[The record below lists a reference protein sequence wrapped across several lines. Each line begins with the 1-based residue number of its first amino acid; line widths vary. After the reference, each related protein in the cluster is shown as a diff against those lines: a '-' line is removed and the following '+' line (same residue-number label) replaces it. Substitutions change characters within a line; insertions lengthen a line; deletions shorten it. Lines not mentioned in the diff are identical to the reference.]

1 MQPDLSEMR
10 RKMQKYMF
18 YTAYRHLLRTQIAIP
33 YNQRKPQTAAAEN
46 GSQSLKGEQI
56 HMRKIASILALVLV
70 AALALSFTG
79 CGSKSSDGTITM
91 QIWDTAQRDGM
102 QALADAYHEI
112 NPDVTVEIQVTS
124 WDEYWTKLEA
134 AATSNTLPDVFWMHT
149 NYILQYADNGMLA
162 DLSGLY
168 DEEDPSF
175 YTTHYSEVSL
185 SNAQGS
191 DGKIYGVPKDKDT
204 VGLVYNKEMFDAAG
218 VAYPDST
225 WTWDD
230 LVSASAAI
238 YEATG
243 KYGYMAYADDQLG
256 YWNFVYQNGG
266 YILNED
272 KTAAGFDQPATIEA
286 MKFYIGL
293 QDNEWC
299 PDQVYFAETAPGN
312 AFFSGQGAMFL
323 EGDWNIMS
331 EMKNYPDMQGKWDV
345 AVLPACPNPASGDGR
360 ATISNGLCYA
370 TSASNQNNETV
381 LDFLR
386 FLGSEEGQRIQGESG
401 AAIPAY
407 IGLEDTWV
415 SAFDQFDYDL
425 NVEAFIEMFDYS
437 VQSVNDKSRPNW
449 KSKITDELLK
459 IYGGTV
465 DIDTGL
471 ANMNPI
477 INDAIAE
484 AAG

>member
-1 MQPDLSEMR
+1 M
-10 RKMQKYMF
+10 
-18 YTAYRHLLRTQIAIP
+18 
-33 YNQRKPQTAAAEN
+33 
-46 GSQSLKGEQI
+46 KGEHQI
-56 HMRKIASILALVLV
+56 MKKFLRMVSLGLATVMAVGLT
-70 AALALSFTG
+70 ACG
-79 CGSKSSDGTITM
+79 GGSKSSDGTITM

-102 QALADAYHEI
+102 QALADAYHEQ

-134 AATSNTLPDVFWMHT
+134 SATSNTLPDVFWMHT

-162 DLSGLY
+162 DLTDLY
-168 DEEDPSF
+168 ADESATY
-175 YTTHYSEVSL
+175 YTDHYSDVSI
-185 SNAQGS
+185 SNASGS

-204 VGLVYNKEMFDAAG
+204 VGLVYNKEMFDAAN
-218 VAYPDST
+218 VAYPDET
-225 WTWDD
+225 WTWDT
-230 LVSASAAI
+230 LVEASQAI
-238 YEATG
+238 YDATG

-272 KTAAGFDQPATIEA
+272 KTAAGFDVPETIEA

-293 QDNEWC
+293 QSYDWC
-299 PDQVYFAETAPGN
+299 PDQNYFAETAPGN
-312 AFFSGQGAMFL
+312 AFFSEQGAMFL

-331 EMKNYPDMQGKWDV
+331 EMKNYPEMQGKWDV
-345 AVLPACPNPASGDGR
+345 AVLPSSPDGGR

-370 TSASNQNNETV
+370 TSANNQNNEVV

-407 IGLEDTWV
+407 EGLEETWIT
-415 SAFDQFDYDL
+415 AFDQFDYDL
-425 NVEAFIEMFDYS
+425 NLEAFIEMFDYS

-449 KSKITDELLK
+449 KSKVTDELLK
-459 IYGGTV
+459 IYGGSV

-471 ANMNPI
+471 ANINQI
-477 INDAIAE
+477 INDAIAD
-484 AAG
+484 AA

>member
-1 MQPDLSEMR
+1 MKKIIRVVSL
-10 RKMQKYMF
+10 
-18 YTAYRHLLRTQIAIP
+18 
-33 YNQRKPQTAAAEN
+33 AAA
-46 GSQSLKGEQI
+46 
-56 HMRKIASILALVLV
+56 AA
-70 AALALSFTG
+70 AALGLTACSG
-79 CGSKSSDGTITM
+79 GGKADGTITM

-102 QALADAYHEI
+102 QALADAYHEK
-112 NPDVTVEIQVTS
+112 NPGVTVEIQVTS

-134 AATSNTLPDVFWMHT
+134 AATSSTLPDVFWMHT
-149 NYILQYADNGMLA
+149 NYILQYADSGMLA

-168 DEEDPSF
+168 DGESAAY
-175 YTTHYSEVSL
+175 YTDHFSDVSI

-218 VAYPDST
+218 VAYPDET

-230 LVSASAAI
+230 LTSASQAI
-238 YEATG
+238 YDATG

-256 YWNFVYQNGG
+256 YWNFVYQKGG
-266 YILNED
+266 CILNED

-323 EGDWNIMS
+323 EGNWNLMS

-345 AVLPACPNPASGDGR
+345 AVLPACPDPVSGDGR

-370 TSASNQNNETV
+370 TSAKNQNNEEV
-381 LDFLR
+381 LGFLR

-407 IGLEDTWV
+407 EGLEGTWAT
-415 SAFDQFDYDL
+415 AFDQFDYKL
-425 NVEAFIEMFDYS
+425 NVDVFIDMFDYS

-449 KSKITDELLK
+449 KSKVSDELLK

-471 ANMNPI
+471 AGMNTI
-477 INDAIAE
+477 INDAIA
-484 AAG
+484 AAAK

>member
-1 MQPDLSEMR
+1 MKKFLRMVSLGLATVMAVGL
-10 RKMQKYMF
+10 
-18 YTAYRHLLRTQIAIP
+18 TAC
-33 YNQRKPQTAAAEN
+33 
-46 GSQSLKGEQI
+46 GG
-56 HMRKIASILALVLV
+56 
-70 AALALSFTG
+70 
-79 CGSKSSDGTITM
+79 GSKSPDGTITM

-102 QALADAYHEI
+102 QALADAYHEQ

-162 DLSGLY
+162 DLTDLY
-168 DEEDPSF
+168 ADESATY
-175 YTTHYSEVSL
+175 YTDHYSDVSI
-185 SNAQGS
+185 SNASGS

-204 VGLVYNKEMFDAAG
+204 VGLVYNKEMFDAAN
-218 VAYPDST
+218 VAYPDET
-225 WTWDD
+225 WTWDT
-230 LVSASAAI
+230 LVEASQAI
-238 YEATG
+238 CDATG

-272 KTAAGFDQPATIEA
+272 KTAAGFDVPETIEA

-293 QDNEWC
+293 QSYDWC
-299 PDQVYFAETAPGN
+299 PDQNYFAETAPGN
-312 AFFSGQGAMFL
+312 AFFSEQGAMFL

-331 EMKNYPDMQGKWDV
+331 EMKNYPEMQGKWDV
-345 AVLPACPNPASGDGR
+345 AVLPSSPDGGR

-370 TSASNQNNETV
+370 TSANNQNNEVV

-407 IGLEDTWV
+407 EGLEETWIT
-415 SAFDQFDYDL
+415 AFDQFDYDL
-425 NVEAFIEMFDYS
+425 NLDAFIEMFDYS

-449 KSKITDELLK
+449 KSKVTDELLK
-459 IYGGTV
+459 IYGGSV

-471 ANMNPI
+471 ANINQI
-477 INDAIAE
+477 INDAIAD
-484 AAG
+484 AA